1 VVTRWP
7 SPADSA
13 DACWCETE
21 SGVNAQAR
29 RTRVERSDF
38 RILSFKNRR
47 FSRSLFLALPN
58 ELPLKN
64 QRIGFEPTTQDV
76 VCNRASAHR
85 GTQQP
90 NTPQKLLSKSEAR
103 SAVPY
108 GCVLRGS
115 RTHGVT
121 SRDRTCEARARVPT
135 LLHQKHD
142 LTEPPK
148 RRKPPGLDPAAFAK
162 TRKNRLYLPKIHPN
176 EGWQNRARHERTRLP
191 DDAGSASR

>member
-1 VVTRWP
+1 MCRARRRCSESQQRARARTGELGRSWLHDGPHLPIQQTRVGARP
-7 SPADSA
+7 SLAS
-13 DACWCETE
+13 T
-21 SGVNAQAR
+21 QAR

-142 LTEPPK
+142 FDPTPK
-148 RRKPPGLDPAAFAK
+148 RRKPPG
-162 TRKNRLYLPKIHPN
+162 
-176 EGWQNRARHERTRLP
+176 
-191 DDAGSASR
+191 